1 MKAEIINHL
10 TENQIQQLCELYKT
24 TWWAKDRRL
33 PDVQQMLKNSDI
45 IVALCDR
52 TSRQLLG
59 FSRILTDYVY
69 RAFLLDV
76 VIRDNYRQQGLGNIL
91 MEAIVNHPDLK
102 EIEGL
107 ILFCQSEVIP
117 FYQKWGFL
125 GKSDRLEIMIRPSAE
140 TELGQKKATS
150 LIN

>member
-1 MKAEIINHL
+1 MKPAIINHL
-10 TENQIQQLCELYKT
+10 TENQIQELCKLYQT
-24 TWWAKDRRL
+24 TWWAKGRQL
-33 PDVQQMLKNSDI
+33 PDVQKMLKNSDI
-45 IVALCDR
+45 IVALCEPQ
-52 TSRQLLG
+52 TEQILG

-76 VIRDNYRQQGLGNIL
+76 VIRDNYRQQGLGKML

-125 GKSDRLEIMIRPSAE
+125 GKSDKLEIMIRPSTQ
-140 TELGQKKATS
+140 TELLQIT
-150 LIN
+150 